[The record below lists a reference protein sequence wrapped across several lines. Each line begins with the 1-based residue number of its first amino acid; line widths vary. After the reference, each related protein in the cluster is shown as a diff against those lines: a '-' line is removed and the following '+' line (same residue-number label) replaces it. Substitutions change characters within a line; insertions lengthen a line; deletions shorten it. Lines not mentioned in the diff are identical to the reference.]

1 MSTSAPSPVN
11 PIAPIA
17 LVVEARPRDLGG
29 FGVRRALPSTG
40 RRMVGPFIFFD
51 HIGPSEMPPG
61 HGIDVRPHPHIALA
75 TVTYLFAGEMD
86 HRDSLGSYQT
96 IKPGDV
102 NWMLAG
108 RGIAH
113 SERTGEEA
121 RRRGGPLH
129 GIQSWVAL
137 PTADEESAPRF
148 DHHPAATI
156 PHLARPGAAL
166 QIVAG
171 TAYGARSPVG
181 VCSPTLYV
189 AATLEAGATL
199 QLPDEHPERAIY
211 VVEGEVSVGPRR
223 LTPGAMAVFHPGA
236 AEVRAVAPSRFVL
249 IGGAPVDGER
259 HIWWNFVA
267 SSPARIERAKTDWKE
282 GRFGVVPGD
291 EREFIPLPEG

>member
-1 MSTSAPSPVN
+1 MSAPTPSDPF
-11 PIAPIA
+11 A
-17 LVVEARPRDLGG
+17 LVIEARPRDLGG
-29 FGVRRALPSTG
+29 FGVRRALPASG

-51 HIGPSEMPPG
+51 HIGPSVMPPG

-86 HRDSLGSYQT
+86 HRDSLGSHQT

-108 RGIAH
+108 RGIVH
-113 SERTGEEA
+113 SERSGEEV
-121 RRRGGPLH
+121 RRSGGPLH

-137 PTADEESAPRF
+137 PTADEENAPSF

-166 QIVAG
+166 QVVAG
-171 TAYGARSPVG
+171 TAYGARSPVA

-189 AATLEAGATL
+189 AATLEAGAML
-199 QLPDEHPERAIY
+199 PLPDEHPERAIY
-211 VVEGEVSVGPRR
+211 VVEGEVSVGTRR
-223 LTPGAMAVFHPGA
+223 LRPGAMAVLHADA
-236 AEVRAVAPSRFVL
+236 AEVQALTPSRFVL

-267 SSPARIERAKTDWKE
+267 SSSERIERAKSDWKE
-282 GRFGVVPGD
+282 GRFGIVPGD
-291 EREFIPLPEG
+291 ERELIPLPEG